1 MLVSFRESSRKY
13 REALLQQ
20 EKDNQRLAAIEEANQ
35 AAKRRKTEELS
46 ELQKEKGS
54 ISSQLDSVNK
64 TLLET
69 TAKLTKAVQKHD
81 FAEVNVC
88 SAVVESMTRLSSE
101 LQEKLKK
108 TDASIQKIRKW
119 LYFLLISHI
128 STEYQPMTTF
138 SC

>member
-20 EKDNQRLAAIEEANQ
+20 EKNDEHLAAIEEAKQ

-46 ELQKEKGS
+46 ELQKEKKS
-54 ISSQLDSVNK
+54 FSSQLDSVNK

-69 TAKLTKAVQKHD
+69 TSKLTKAVQNSD
-81 FAEVNVC
+81 LSEVTVC
-88 SAVVESMTRLSSE
+88 SAVVDSMTRLSAE

-108 TDASIQKIRKW
+108 TDAKLQRFKK
-119 LYFLLISHI
+119 
-128 STEYQPMTTF
+128 
-138 SC
+138 